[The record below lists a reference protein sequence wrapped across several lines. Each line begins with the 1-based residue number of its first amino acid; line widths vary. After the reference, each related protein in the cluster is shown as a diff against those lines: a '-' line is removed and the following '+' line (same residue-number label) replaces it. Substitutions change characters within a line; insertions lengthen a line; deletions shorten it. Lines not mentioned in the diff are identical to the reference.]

1 MNWNTDVNDDELQ
14 KSARCL
20 INKAVNRYEDKAKD
34 HAIVLNKDDS
44 VKYQAQYN
52 VDKVRPMYLGK
63 DNLLAKFKVNAEQR
77 RLINSEEES
86 YSKYSSLILK
96 SDIPYWINKDELFY
110 KAVVKCD
117 ITPVLSDHKAINNL
131 INFCQ
136 IKNYNELVEA
146 QILPPPPDLS
156 QDIANQI
163 WQPDSYLL
171 NQIKQNLNI
180 IIKEHGSCC
189 VPFAFTGEMSK
200 DGHSEIY
207 MPPSCI
213 FDSEDAYYHTL
224 FHEITH
230 VQLVKD
236 RSLQSAVIAE
246 IASINRDQAERVK
259 AKNEIA
265 AELGASILLS
275 VYKSGEL
282 PVELSDYSNAY
293 MNSHGVFALTED
305 EHQEIVE
312 ATSLAVHHVLEA
324 VPQIALHKDAPYQ
337 QEVSISKT
345 FGNERERHVVIDA
358 DYEVLNQLIGSK
370 SLVDA
375 MSQQRLAHAELLLQQ
390 IKHQMKQ
397 MKRAELEQ
405 QAQARVQ
412 TQTERPA
419 GKELAAAQPE
429 RGAKNTA
436 QTPAKTSV
444 SKPQPSKTKEPS
456 KSRDME
462 R

>member
-1 MNWNTDVNDDELQ
+1 
-14 KSARCL
+14 
-20 INKAVNRYEDKAKD
+20 
-34 HAIVLNKDDS
+34 
-44 VKYQAQYN
+44 
-52 VDKVRPMYLGK
+52 
-63 DNLLAKFKVNAEQR
+63 
-77 RLINSEEES
+77 
-86 YSKYSSLILK
+86 
-96 SDIPYWINKDELFY
+96 
-110 KAVVKCD
+110 
-117 ITPVLSDHKAINNL
+117 
-131 INFCQ
+131 
-136 IKNYNELVEA
+136 
-146 QILPPPPDLS
+146 
-156 QDIANQI
+156 
-163 WQPDSYLL
+163 
-171 NQIKQNLNI
+171 
-180 IIKEHGSCC
+180 
-189 VPFAFTGEMSK
+189 
-200 DGHSEIY
+200 

-236 RSLQSAVIAE
+236 RLLQSHVLSDISLENTDAAKWIKE
-246 IASINRDQAERVK
+246 
-259 AKNEIA
+259 KNEVA
-265 AELGASILLS
+265 AELGASILFS
-275 VYKSGEL
+275 VYKNGGMPDDL
-282 PVELSDYSNAY
+282 TKYSNAY
-293 MNSHGVFALTED
+293 MNSHGAFALTEA
-305 EHQEIVE
+305 ERKEVVE

-324 VPQIALHKDAPYQ
+324 VPQIAVHKDAPYQ
-337 QEVSISKT
+337 QEMSTNKS
-345 FGNERERHVVIDA
+345 FGTERERHVVIDA

-412 TQTERPA
+412 TQSERPA